1 MDKKTKAPTY
11 CVCRHIFRVF
21 QLFLFS
27 ACLLLFMEAMI
38 RVLKNYSEVLE
49 VLQLLRKQNGH
60 FQNDDQDPDGKFK

>member
-1 MDKKTKAPTY
+1 MERKTKVPTY

-21 QLFLFS
+21 QLFLFG

-49 VLQLLRKQNGH
+49 VLKLLRKQNMD
-60 FQNDDQDPDGKFK
+60 FQKDDHDPDRKFK